1 MTHDGPGD
9 DTHHDKMIREDKER
23 RQFKR
28 SSYYPD
34 PEHSTHFD
42 VEVAFQR
49 WQRAARRLARERV
62 NL

>member
-49 WQRAARRLARERV
+49 WQRDHRGR
-62 NL
+62 